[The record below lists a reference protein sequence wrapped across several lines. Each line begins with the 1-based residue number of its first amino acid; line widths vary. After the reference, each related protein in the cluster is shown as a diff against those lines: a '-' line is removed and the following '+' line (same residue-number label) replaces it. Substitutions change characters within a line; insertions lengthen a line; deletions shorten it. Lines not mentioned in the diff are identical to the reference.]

1 MKLLSPLRYPGGK
14 AGLAPF
20 LSDILELNDIK
31 EADYFEPYAGGAGA
45 ALALL
50 SSGRVRRI
58 LINDADFRIYSFWH
72 TIINDPM
79 WFVDRIVKARLDLKE
94 WREQREICLSSGSD
108 MKDIGFAAFYM
119 NRCNRSG
126 VLNSGPIGG
135 YEQAGEW
142 RLNARFT
149 KPALIKRVMDISN
162 LRDKIEV
169 SNLDAVAFLKE
180 RLPSG
185 NGRKKSFV
193 YLDPPYVE
201 KGRRLY
207 LNAYKPDDHGEIS
220 KYIAQQKVLPWIM
233 SYDDSELVRYLYKNQ
248 QIAFLPI
255 RYSLQK
261 KRTANELIIAPRR
274 VRLPKTMRIGS
285 GRFDLKEVNSGSLV

>member
-20 LSDILELNDIK
+20 LSDILELNDIR

-50 SSGRVRRI
+50 TSGRVRRI

-72 TIINDPM
+72 TIINNPM
-79 WFVDRIVKARLDLKE
+79 WFVDKIMKAKLDLKE
-94 WREQREICLSSGSD
+94 WREQREICLSSGND

-149 KPALIKRVMDISN
+149 KPALIKRVIDISS
-162 LRDKIEV
+162 LREKIEI
-169 SNLDAVAFLKE
+169 SNLDAVAFLKK

-185 NGRKKSFV
+185 NSRKKSFV

-207 LNAYKPDDHGEIS
+207 LNAYEPDDHGEIS

-248 QIAFLPI
+248 QVAFLPI

-261 KRTANELIIAPRR
+261 KRTANELIIAPRQ
-274 VRLPKTMRIGS
+274 VRLPKIMRIGS
-285 GRFDLKEVNSGSLV
+285 RRFNLKEVASGSLV